1 MSQNKNLETMVKEQE
16 QQQKQKEVSKRYNE
30 LRENLR
36 KELKRS
42 SRNVGQILI
51 TISFMLLTLIIV
63 GLPTLFTMGWDWSI
77 YASKTFWLNY
87 FTVQLASWFTRVWIL
102 TIKNDKNKL
111 ENSMWLKTTDSIQEF
126 VEKDKV
132 EPFINYN
139 CEITNKNRKI
149 RVYRNIKKMKILKLS
164 MKYKV
169 ENILNR
175 LERHTTT
182 SVEPFKLKSSIITHN
197 EIKKPNKA
205 QLLIYAFR
213 KKKLKKVEV
222 KINKLLEL
230 ISDVYIN
237 SNLDNL
243 KVKYNKESRSVLTTG
258 FAPKSE
264 NAELGYSYKERSLK
278 EFLSATMPMFLFVS
292 AIMFL
297 IVPLLGDINND
308 WNSWYKF
315 ITNVFLVVV
324 SAGTMWY
331 TADDLFVKTKLRVL
345 VERDD
350 TLRTFSKNPQPQE
363 VVIVEQ
369 PKIDVEI
376 DEKESTQ

>member
-1 MSQNKNLETMVKEQE
+1 MSKNLETIIKEQE
-16 QQQKQKEVSKRYNE
+16 QKEQKQEISKKYNE
-30 LRENLR
+30 LREKIRN
-36 KELKRS
+36 EMKRS

-51 TISFMLLTLIIV
+51 TISFMLLTLVIV

-77 YASKTFWLNY
+77 YASEEFWVNY
-87 FTVQLASWFTRVWIL
+87 LTVQLASWFTRVWIL
-102 TIKNDKNKL
+102 TIKNNRNKIQ
-111 ENSMWLKTTDSIQEF
+111 NSIWLKTTDSIQEF
-126 VEKDKV
+126 LEKDKV

-149 RVYRNIKKMKILKLS
+149 RAYRNVKKMEILKLS
-164 MKYKV
+164 MKYQV

-175 LERHTTT
+175 LERHTT
-182 SVEPFKLKSSIITHN
+182 VAKDPFKLKSSIITHKENKN
-197 EIKKPNKA
+197 ENK
-205 QLLIYAFR
+205 LELFIYARR
-213 KKKLKKVEV
+213 KKKLKKVEA

-230 ISDVYIN
+230 ISDEYIN

-264 NAELGYSYKERSLK
+264 NAELGYSYKEKSLK

-308 WNSWYKF
+308 WNSWYRF

-345 VERDD
+345 TERDD

-363 VVIVEQ
+363 VIVVEQ

-376 DEKESTQ
+376 EKEESTQ